1 MSSFTVTLKTETLNR
16 GLRPTQ
22 RAQRNAGYLVKADG
36 VVGRDGVLSA
46 IDDITRMDTSAI
58 TDGFPFPQIFV
69 FTSMIIVCGL
79 KTIYEVD
86 SNGSLSLKYT
96 ATTPCGT
103 WDAVDFYDYVY
114 LSNGIEAVIRDAGTK
129 AYALSSTQ
137 PHFTSVC
144 NFNGQVVI
152 GAPDA
157 VVDGASLSMK
167 AGVLELTVSQ
177 QGSWS

>member
-79 KTIYEVD
+79 KTIYEVA

-144 NFNGQVVI
+144 NYNGQVII
-152 GAPDA
+152 GAPDEDHLA
-157 VVDGASLSMK
+157 ANLSLY
-167 AGVLELTVSQ
+167 AGELTATSTIT
-177 QGSWS
+177 GTYA